1 MFSAACTRYQ
11 HQFAFRVANNVVK
24 TPRIRLHLLALR
36 RLTEGAA
43 DHARSFAAAYFS
55 PWKFKIQQL
64 SKGDEVFLYQWGAG
78 IVGMGQAS
86 GKVEKAAYHADPKHK
101 DEEYFMR
108 LSRFQLV
115 DPPVSPAEIKEITG
129 THYSFRSTMF
139 SIDAES
145 AAALKGHI
153 QKRAK

>member
-1 MFSAACTRYQ
+1 
-11 HQFAFRVANNVVK
+11 
-24 TPRIRLHLLALR
+24 
-36 RLTEGAA
+36 
-43 DHARSFAAAYFS
+43 
-55 PWKFKIQQL
+55 
-64 SKGDEVFLYQWGAG
+64 VFLYQSGAG

-86 GKVEKAAYHADPKHK
+86 GKVEKAPYHADPKLK

-115 DPPVSPAEIKEITG
+115 DPPVSPAEIKEITA